1 MTEGER
7 IADID
12 AIARHR
18 RDRKVKS
25 VNHPFDF
32 AQGRLRT
39 RRNME
44 DILEKM
50 PCICIHAAN
59 IFGVPLLPSLRVEE
73 LRLRSE

>member
-1 MTEGER
+1 MTEGW
-7 IADID
+7 IAETVV
-12 AIARHR
+12 IARHR